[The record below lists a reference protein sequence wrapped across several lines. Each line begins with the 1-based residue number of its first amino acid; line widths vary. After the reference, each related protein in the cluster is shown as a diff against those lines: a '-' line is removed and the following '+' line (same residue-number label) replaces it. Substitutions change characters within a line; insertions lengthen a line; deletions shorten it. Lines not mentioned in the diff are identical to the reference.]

1 MGRTSIL
8 RYKWRTDTDVFMRPV
23 VEKDTPFNTR
33 RRAKGSGDR
42 VTSRD
47 VGSGKRSAQ
56 KQNAKAQKQIDDSE
70 SFHVFFPFILK
81 FDFDFPYLLS
91 ECRTICPNKVDGTSF
106 P

>member
-1 MGRTSIL
+1 
-8 RYKWRTDTDVFMRPV
+8 MRPV
-23 VEKDTPFNTR
+23 VEKDTHFKAR

-42 VTSRD
+42 VQTLH

-56 KQNAKAQKQIDDSE
+56 KQNAKAQKQLDDSE
-70 SFHVFFPFILK
+70 PFHVFFPFILK
-81 FDFDFPYLLS
+81 VDFDFPYLHS

>member
-1 MGRTSIL
+1 
-8 RYKWRTDTDVFMRPV
+8 MRSV
-23 VEKDTPFNTR
+23 GEKDTLFNTR

-42 VTSRD
+42 VQTLLTSRD

-56 KQNAKAQKQIDDSE
+56 EQNAKAQKQLDDSE
-70 SFHVFFPFILK
+70 SFHLFFPFILK
-81 FDFDFPYLLS
+81 VDIDFPYLLS